1 MAALTTQ
8 LYLTGGATNP
18 FIFLYVLQVTL
29 GAVLLDARSLWA
41 MVAST
46 ALCFAGLTLAYRPLQ
61 LGTAFGESLFGLHIA
76 GMLICFMLDAALLAV
91 FITRINRNLR
101 QRDSHLANLRQQAA
115 EEDHIV
121 RMGLLA
127 SGAAHELGTPLATLS
142 VILGD
147 WRRMPLLTA
156 DPELS
161 QEIDAMQAEVRRCKA
176 IVTGILLSAGEAR
189 GESAAV
195 TTLHAFLDDLVEGW
209 RVARSSPNLTYDN
222 RIRDDLP
229 IVSDSALKQVIC
241 TVLDNAIEASPR
253 WVGFEVAREGGMLV
267 LAVTDTGPGFA
278 PDMLQQIGKPYR
290 SSKGKPG
297 GGLGLFLV
305 VNVVR
310 KLGGRVT
317 ALNRL
322 GGGAVVTLAFPLT
335 ALAIDTRGRVMTAD
349 RLLVVV
355 DDDEAFAKTLK
366 RSFER
371 RGYDVVVAPTL
382 EQAAGPLETQSPG
395 YAVVDLK
402 LAGASGLACLEA
414 LHAHD
419 PAMLI
424 VVLTGFASI
433 ATAVEAIKLG
443 ACHYLAKPSNTDDI
457 EAAFGKA
464 AGDAG
469 VPLSERAT
477 SIKTLEWER
486 IHEVLADTQFNIS
499 EAARRLGLHRR
510 TLARK
515 LEKRQV
521 K

>member
-1 MAALTTQ
+1 MTVLAPAQPKGRGSSTGLSRVAGLGGEPVAQVDGDTTGLKNLLLLVQLRWIAVGGQIVTMGVVHEALDITLPYAAMLAVLAALVGLNLASLAWARNRLTVARPALFASLIFDVAALSTQ

-41 MVAST
+41 MVAFT

-61 LGTAFGESLFGLHIA
+61 LGTAVGESLFGLHIA
-76 GMLICFMLDAALLAV
+76 GMLICFILDAALLAV

-101 QRDSHLANLRQQAA
+101 QRDTHLANLRQQAA

-147 WRRMPLLTA
+147 WRRMPVLT
-156 DPELS
+156 
-161 QEIDAMQAEVRRCKA
+161 A

-195 TTLHAFLDDLVEGW
+195 TTLHAFLDDLVEDW
-209 RVARSSPNLTYDN
+209 RIARSSPTLTYEN
-222 RIRDDLP
+222 RIKDDLP

-253 WVGFEVAREGGMLV
+253 WIGFEASREGEMLV
-267 LAVTDTGPGFA
+267 LAVTDSGPGFA
-278 PDMLQQIGKPYR
+278 PEMLKQIGKPYR

-317 ALNRL
+317 AQNRL
-322 GGGAVVTLAFPLT
+322 GGGAAVTLAFPLA
-335 ALAIDTRGRVMTAD
+335 ALAIDTRRT
-349 RLLVVV
+349 RH
-355 DDDEAFAKTLK
+355 
-366 RSFER
+366 ER
-371 RGYDVVVAPTL
+371 
-382 EQAAGPLETQSPG
+382 
-395 YAVVDLK
+395 
-402 LAGASGLACLEA
+402 
-414 LHAHD
+414 
-419 PAMLI
+419 
-424 VVLTGFASI
+424 
-433 ATAVEAIKLG
+433 
-443 ACHYLAKPSNTDDI
+443 
-457 EAAFGKA
+457 
-464 AGDAG
+464 
-469 VPLSERAT
+469 
-477 SIKTLEWER
+477 
-486 IHEVLADTQFNIS
+486 
-499 EAARRLGLHRR
+499 
-510 TLARK
+510 
-515 LEKRQV
+515 
-521 K
+521 